1 MDSLENKINKLKNLV
16 DKFESK
22 NNSEE
27 ELSNVKIKKIK
38 SLIVYD

>member
-1 MDSLENKINKLKNLV
+1 MESLENKSNKLKNLV